1 MESNKLKNNDG
12 TYLYIDK
19 GFNTFSIRLNFLTRQ
34 DNRAAAILDILC
46 MYLMRCNQVYKSES
60 DIVLRERE
68 LYDTFLNFSA
78 GRKGKQEIFTL
89 EADLISMNVCGD
101 DYSKEAF
108 EFIRDMLLKPD
119 FTNEEVLEL
128 VKRIL
133 ISYIDSIMDDYD
145 QYANTSYYETVLPVE
160 NMKYEHTVDKK
171 YIEDLINSITLD
183 DLKREYE
190 YLINNYLNGLVLGNI
205 SEEQF
210 NEFVK
215 CLGLTPSKHELDYNI
230 DVETTEGDIE
240 VEKDCEQS
248 YIYITYDFTTLTN
261 AELRILGHILNTS
274 IGLCMQTLREKYGL
288 VYGAYAGILFH
299 QKKLY
304 IYGETDASKK
314 EKFINAV
321 DEIIEGLTN
330 KEVLEK
336 YMDQAKKAIADN
348 EDYIKENKKRLVNVI
363 NNRILKVFG
372 DQDRE
377 IVNREIEEMQPED
390 LMNKTQ
396 ELNKKN
402 VFMVR
407 GKSNG

>member
-1 MESNKLKNNDG
+1 MKHKNKEVNKMHLF
-12 TYLYIDK
+12 I
-19 GFNTFSIRLNFLTRQ
+19 
-34 DNRAAAILDILC
+34 IL
-46 MYLMRCNQVYKSES
+46 MYLVY
-60 DIVLRERE
+60 
-68 LYDTFLNFSA
+68 T
-78 GRKGKQEIFTL
+78 
-89 EADLISMNVCGD
+89 
-101 DYSKEAF
+101 
-108 EFIRDMLLKPD
+108 
-119 FTNEEVLEL
+119 
-128 VKRIL
+128 
-133 ISYIDSIMDDYD
+133 
-145 QYANTSYYETVLPVE
+145 
-160 NMKYEHTVDKK
+160 K
-171 YIEDLINSITLD
+171 YIYGST
-183 DLKREYE
+183 
-190 YLINNYLNGLVLGNI
+190 
-205 SEEQF
+205 
-210 NEFVK
+210 
-215 CLGLTPSKHELDYNI
+215 
-230 DVETTEGDIE
+230 
-240 VEKDCEQS
+240 S

-261 AELRILGHILNTS
+261 AELRILGYILNTS

-321 DEIIEGLTN
+321 DEIIDGLTN